1 MADPTSSRR
10 IAMYSHDT
18 FGLGHIT
25 RTIRVARS
33 ILEAI
38 PDASV
43 LVLTG
48 SPIAHRLTF
57 PRGVEY
63 VKLPSVRKRG
73 PEEYAPRE
81 LGIPFWRLRRMR
93 TQIIRDAL
101 RLYRPHLLFVDN
113 VPLGMK
119 GEILPSLEDIKKS
132 GAALHLNVRDILD
145 EPDLI
150 RAQWAED
157 GTLEALRSLYDE
169 IHVFGDRS
177 IHDAASEY
185 RLPAEKTF
193 FHGYI
198 APPPP
203 PAQPVPGPRASE
215 VSARKRTGS
224 PSVLLTIGGGEDGAE
239 ILRCA
244 LEAARRFEALRRVDF
259 DLVLGP
265 LMTPENAEQI
275 RTSVRSGGRI
285 SVCEFVEDLADF
297 MPEYDLVISMGGY
310 NTLCEV
316 MARARR
322 SLVVPRVHPRR
333 EQELRARA
341 LESRG
346 ILRWIHPREL
356 APERLASAICRTL
369 ERGPEL
375 PSPNAPRLEG
385 LGHFKRRIQAIAPEL
400 PDPVPPG
407 RRREVT
413 AENGARRRVPVR
425 GGVLGLAF
433 LALLLGSAPGASAS
447 LRPKSVNAEMLVG
460 YDTNI
465 LDASDA
471 EIRAFETHD
480 PGSFFV
486 VDHMKDGVLQTSIDG
501 HWLLPGAGPKTEAR
515 LRYTRLQYLRET
527 IRSENHYAFQWR
539 SRLGPG
545 TQADFG
551 LEFAPDIYGRHRKD
565 KDALP
570 GDPVFRAEVRDEWNV
585 ALQITRSI
593 VPGYSSVSVMEG
605 SVRDY
610 NRVFDERDR
619 WRAGGRTGLMWQSK
633 QGDARFDVT
642 GGYRLLRSRNVP
654 YLGSDLSYRDWT
666 LRSAAEGSCLGG
678 FLHLRGYA
686 TRDWVSYTSSD
697 PSDHSHYGRRDVA
710 WELGGLVR
718 HAFSPAL
725 DWSASVVHE
734 RRDVTTGFTT
744 TGDLD
749 EEGSVRDTFVTT
761 GVAWHWQP

>member
-1 MADPTSSRR
+1 MAGPKSSPR

-33 ILEAI
+33 VLEAI

-57 PRGVEY
+57 PSGVEY

-81 LGIPFWRLRRMR
+81 LSIPFWRLRRMR
-93 TQIIRDAL
+93 TQIIRDTL
-101 RLYRPHLLFVDN
+101 RHFRPHLLFVDN
-113 VPLGMK
+113 VPLGMR

-132 GAALHLNVRDILD
+132 GAAIHLNVRDILD
-145 EPDLI
+145 EPALI
-150 RAQWAED
+150 RTQWAED
-157 GTLEALRSLYDE
+157 GTFETLQSLYDE

-185 RLPAEKTF
+185 GLPAEKTL

-198 APPPP
+198 APPS
-203 PAQPVPGPRASE
+203 PGPRPPE
-215 VSARKRTGS
+215 RPVRQRNGF
-224 PSVLLTIGGGEDGAE
+224 PSVLLTIGGGEDGSE

-244 LEAARRFEALRRVDF
+244 LEAARGFEALRHIDF

-265 LMTPENAEQI
+265 LMNPEDAE
-275 RTSVRSGGRI
+275 RVRAAAGNGTRI
-285 SVCEFVEDLADF
+285 SVREFVEDLADF
-297 MPEYDLVISMGGY
+297 MPQYDLVVSMGGY

-316 MARARR
+316 MSRARR
-322 SLVVPRVHPRR
+322 SLVIPRVHPRR
-333 EQELRARA
+333 EQEFRARV
-341 LESRG
+341 LEARG
-346 ILRWIHPREL
+346 ILRWFHPREL
-356 APERLASAICRTL
+356 APDRFASAVRRSL
-369 ERGPEL
+369 ERGPVL

-385 LGHFKRRIQAIAPEL
+385 LGHFKLRIRAIAASLRE
-400 PDPVPPG
+400 PVPPS
-407 RRREVT
+407 RRRE
-413 AENGARRRVPVR
+413 AARENGTRRRGVAAR
-425 GGVLGLAF
+425 SGVLGLVSF
-433 LALLLGSAPGASAS
+433 ALLLGSASHAGAS
-447 LRPKSVNAEMLVG
+447 LRPKSVNAEVLVG

-486 VDHMKDGVLQTSIDG
+486 VEHMKDGVLQTSVDG
-501 HWLLPGAGPKTEAR
+501 RWLLPGAGQKTETR

-527 IRSENHYAFQWR
+527 IRSENHYAFLWR
-539 SRLGPG
+539 SSLTPR
-545 TQADFG
+545 TQAEFS
-551 LEFAPDIYGRHRKD
+551 LELAPDVYGRHRKD
-565 KDALP
+565 NDARP
-570 GDPVFRAEVRDEWNV
+570 GDPVFRAEVRDEWNA

-593 VPGYSSVSVMEG
+593 VSGWSWVSVMEG

-610 NRVFDERDR
+610 NRVFAERDR
-619 WRAGGRTGLMWQSK
+619 WRAGGRTGLMWQSER
-633 QGDARFDVT
+633 GDVRFDLT
-642 GGYRLLRSRNVP
+642 GGYRRLRSRNVP
-654 YLGSDLSYRDWT
+654 YLGSDLSYREWT
-666 LRSAAEGSCLGG
+666 IRSAVEGTCLGG

-686 TRDWVSYTSSD
+686 AGDWLDYTSND
-697 PSDHSHYGRRDVA
+697 PSDQSHYGRRDVG
-710 WELGGLVR
+710 WELGGLAR
-718 HAFSPAL
+718 HTFSPAL
-725 DWSASVVHE
+725 DWRASVAHV
-734 RRDVTTGFTT
+734 RRDVATAVVM

-749 EEGSVRDTFVTT
+749 EEGSVRDTFVTA